1 MIHSLSEKDQ
11 KLYLIIRNRLANGLE
26 APTLREIIKI
36 IGKSSPRSG
45 KLALDRIK
53 DAGLIHILP
62 DHKIRLANESWSEKK
77 SITTVEIPLI
87 GKIAAGTPF
96 LAEEHIETF
105 IPISIA
111 LARPNQKYFLLR
123 VVGKSMNNAEVNG
136 VTIQDNC
143 IVLVRQQPTA
153 ENNEI
158 VVALIDDSATVKY
171 FERKDNLVI
180 LRPKSTEK
188 IHKPIV
194 LTENCIIQGV
204 VVAVL
209 PGDLYE

>member
-1 MIHSLSEKDQ
+1 MIHSLSENDK
-11 KLYLIIRNRLANGLE
+11 KLYLIIRNRIANGLQ

-45 KLALDRIK
+45 KLALERIEV
-53 DAGLIHILP
+53 AGLIQILP
-62 DHKIRLANESWSEKK
+62 NHEIKLTNESWSEKK
-77 SITTVEIPLI
+77 SITTVEVPLI
-87 GKIAAGTPF
+87 GEIAAGTPF

-111 LARPNQKYFLLR
+111 LALPNQKYFLLR
-123 VVGKSMNNAEVNG
+123 VVGNSMNNAQVNK

-143 IVLVRQQPTA
+143 IVLVKQQPTA

-180 LRPKSTEK
+180 LRPKSTESK
-188 IHKPIV
+188 HKPIV

-209 PGDLYE
+209 PGDLYI